1 MFIYCIYNII
11 KIYYKKRQ
19 VKNMLKIT
27 HPYTDTQ
34 KNLFSID
41 ANEPIAIEAV
51 KVDKKSDVTILFVYR
66 LKDMEL
72 NTASRDPIGII
83 RTVDTEH
90 PIIFKV
96 KNLFVDENRRI
107 VEMSEKNITIKE
119 VQLKS
124 SSIFY
129 IDCIKN

>member
-1 MFIYCIYNII
+1 
-11 KIYYKKRQ
+11 
-19 VKNMLKIT
+19 MLKIT

-51 KVDKKSDVTILFVYR
+51 KVDKKSDATILFVYR
-66 LKDMEL
+66 LKDMHL

-83 RTVDTEH
+83 RTVDGEH
-90 PIIFKV
+90 PVIFKV

-129 IDCIKN
+129 LDCIKN